1 MPKPVSGSAAT
12 VFSLTT
18 PDGRRI
24 AVKCFTRHMSDQ
36 EHRYQRISEHLAQ
49 IDTDSLSQPW
59 KMGFEYVP
67 DGILIEGVR
76 YPVLKMDWVEGLL
89 LSQWLSIH
97 HQDQKSVMDIA
108 RKFED
113 LMHDLHRNNIAHGD
127 LQHGNLLVA
136 QDRTLR
142 LVDYDGLFVP
152 ALSGERGNEIGH
164 RNYQSPRRTLDDFGP
179 DMDNFSAWVIHAS
192 LIAVAED
199 PALWSQMHDADG
211 EYLLLSGDDF
221 SDPSS
226 SAYFPDLLR
235 HPNPVV
241 NASMSQLSAL
251 CEKHLTEIPRLHSS
265 QSSTDL
271 DTELHVP
278 IEGASGDVADAQPGR
293 PSWLDGHLTRNTLE
307 SSFYT
312 RSFQG
317 WHLREFLLA
326 LLGVLTVAA
335 PLIMG
340 MTGYL
345 HFGAIA
351 LGALTMSS
359 VFFVLSA
366 AARFRRGEIKTL
378 RNNQRSLDQLLAL
391 NAETVANYEKVH
403 GERARLRADEQDL
416 IEKNISQNQQL
427 TSQLHQS
434 YARIESDRKAAS
446 DALTQELRNLRDEKR
461 AAFAERLRPA
471 QQPWVEKRLPSFLL
485 SEAHLS
491 GITSKHISSLVA
503 LNLRTAADIVGIKR
517 VKGGG
522 DALLMTG
529 DGRCVKVPGIGP
541 VKAESLY
548 AWHQECEETAR
559 DSCPVSLPANDE
571 AEIEG
576 AFEPLFASVLA
587 RQTVVDQEA
596 ERRRNGA
603 RTELAVI
610 RTRLADTYQEKLA
623 ALRAR
628 SEDLDLLLSDMRA
641 SAADVYRLNQSKNL
655 LTMSARKI
663 SYLRYLRFLYLRG

>member
-1 MPKPVSGSAAT
+1 
-12 VFSLTT
+12 
-18 PDGRRI
+18 
-24 AVKCFTRHMSDQ
+24 MSDQ
-36 EHRYQRISEHLAQ
+36 EHRYQKISEHLAQ
-49 IDTDSLSQPW
+49 IDTESLSQPW

-76 YPVLKMDWVEGLL
+76 YPILKMDWVEGLL

-97 HQDQKSVMDIA
+97 HQDQASVMEVA

-113 LMHDLHRNNIAHGD
+113 LAHDLHRNNIAHGD

-199 PALWSQMHDADG
+199 PTLWSQLHDADG

-226 SAYFPDLLR
+226 STHFPDLLR
-235 HPNPVV
+235 HANPVV

-251 CEKHLTEIPRLHSS
+251 CEKRLAEIPRLHWS
-265 QSSTDL
+265 QSSTDV

-278 IEGASGDVADAQPGR
+278 SEGTSGDVADTQPGR
-293 PSWLDGHLTRNTLE
+293 PSWLDSHLTTNTLE
-307 SSFYT
+307 ASFST
-312 RSFQG
+312 ISFQG

-326 LLGVLTVAA
+326 LLGVLTVTA

-345 HFGAIA
+345 HFGAIV

-366 AARFRRGEIKTL
+366 AARFKRGEIKML

-403 GERARLRADEQDL
+403 EERARLIVDEQGV
-416 IEKNISQNQQL
+416 IERNISQNQEL
-427 TSQLHQS
+427 TNQLHQS

-446 DALTQELRNLRDEKR
+446 DALKQELRNLRDER
-461 AAFAERLRPA
+461 DAAFAERLRPL
-471 QQPWVEKRLPSFLL
+471 QQPWVQKRLPSFLL

-491 GITSKHISSLVA
+491 GITSKHISSLAA

-517 VKGGG
+517 VKGGD

-529 DGRCVKVPGIGP
+529 DGRCVKVPGVGP

-559 DSCPVSLPANDE
+559 ESCPVSLPADDE

-596 ERRRNGA
+596 ERRRSEA
-603 RTELAVI
+603 RKELAVI
-610 RTRLADTYQEKLA
+610 RTRLADTHQEKLA

-641 SAADVYRLNQSKNL
+641 SASDVYRLNQSKTL
-655 LTMSARKI
+655 LMMSARKI
-663 SYLRYLRFLYLRG
+663 SYLRYLRFLYLR